1 MATIYS
7 KSGADAA
14 TAAAI
19 AELNLGTAA
28 AADAG
33 DFATAAQGAKADA
46 SDVDQITL
54 TGDLAL
60 TIPEGHPAGQVYRC
74 AITQTTG
81 GHTVTYG
88 GNPVSVDT
96 AAGASTQIE
105 LRPTGAGWVVAYP
118 AGVALG
124 DAASKNVGTT
134 AGAVKAGDWKPA
146 AADVTDSTAAGRA
159 LLTAATA
166 EAQREAIRLP
176 GLPYLDLARL
186 GATHAR
192 TPLTTP
198 TYDGSGQAVHPDVLV
213 LDEPFGGYR
222 YWMAMT
228 PYPNGNDDV
237 ENPSILASD
246 DGLTWVVPEGLTN
259 PIDSN
264 PPGFLPD
271 PCLIL
276 DEGTL
281 YCVYLGGLA
290 KTSQNGVDWSARLS
304 VTFGTYPGTNKMSPS
319 IVKSGDTFHYWCVD
333 GGASPNVLY
342 HATGST
348 PLAYGDLSACTLNG
362 GPAGRDLWH
371 VSMRAI
377 PGGYVGAF
385 TYCTLDASGS
395 GGTLHLATSPDG
407 VTWTV
412 GADPILSGATDPTW
426 VSSMVYRACLVPT
439 TGLGGAW
446 ARLWYSGLSLAGEWR
461 IGHTALTG
469 SRGNDALYNTALG
482 GSVQAN
488 LTTGQCN
495 IGIGVQSQAKLA
507 TGLNNVSVGFRAA
520 QLATGSNNVAVGHRA
535 LTAPNDK
542 TANATTT
549 ASRQTAIGTEAGQG
563 SAVESNNITAV
574 GYRATASGHAAMALG
589 SDSVASHGWSV
600 ALGFLAETSALYQVA
615 MGARHIELGEMT
627 APGVA
632 PANKARLY
640 VKDNGSGKT
649 QLCVIFATGA
659 EVVLATEA

>member
-1 MATIYS
+1 MAYDIYS
-7 KSGADAA
+7 KAGTDEAISSALADSLPTTPADIGAA
-14 TAAAI
+14 TAAQGAL
-19 AELNLGTAA
+19 ADTAVQPEDLGTAA

-54 TGDLAL
+54 TGNLAL

-81 GHTVTYG
+81 GHMVTYG
-88 GNPVSVDT
+88 GAPVTLDT
-96 AAGASTQIE
+96 TAGASTRIE
-105 LRPTGAGWVVAYP
+105 LWPVSGGGWTVRY
-118 AGVALG
+118 G
-124 DAASKNVGTT
+124 
-134 AGAVKAGDWKPA
+134 
-146 AADVTDSTAAGRA
+146 DSTAAGRA

-228 PYPNGNDDV
+228 PYPNTNDDF

-246 DGLTWVVPEGLTN
+246 DGLTWEVPEGLTN

-276 DEGTL
+276 DGGTL
-281 YCVYLGGLA
+281 YCIYFGGMA

-385 TYCTLDASGS
+385 TYCNLDASGS

-412 GADPILSGATDPTW
+412 GADPILSGAADPTW

-469 SRGNDALYNTALG
+469 SRGNDALYNAALG

-563 SAVESNNITAV
+563 SAGESNNITAV

-600 ALGFLAETSALYQVA
+600 ALGFLAETTALYQVA